1 MSLKKKKMINTVA
14 GTALALSLT
23 LTGVTGTV
31 SAEEAG
37 NKVIQDMKSMTP
49 SNFNVVWNKGQ
60 TAAPTFVSGR
70 LSKQS
75 VKGVGQVKKYI
86 EENKELYGLDPDS
99 DLSFIEKSA
108 DKLGMTHY
116 EFTQSVDGV
125 PVYGA
130 KFTVHT
136 NEKGIVSAVTGKVH
150 PKAAKNLDGNL
161 QADLAKKDAID
172 EAWKSIDLTKKE
184 TKAKK
189 ADKKELKKASKLAK
203 SEVKNTAE
211 KAELVVYSKD
221 GQSHLAYHVEL
232 QFIFP
237 EPGNWQ
243 IFVDAKDGSVIDSYN
258 AVTDAGAASGY
269 GYGVLGDYKD
279 LNTYLS
285 DGNYFLY
292 DVTNPMNGVIETFT
306 AENGTYLPGY
316 RSSDSNN
323 AFTGNYQAAAV
334 DAHAYA
340 DKTYDY
346 FYNTF
351 GRNSYDGNGSSI
363 RSTVHYGNNYNNAF
377 WNGQQM
383 VYGDGDGSTFAP
395 LSGALDIVA
404 HELTHAVTDYSANLV
419 YQDQPGALN
428 ESMSDVFSV
437 FVEREDYLLG
447 EDAYTP
453 NRSGDALRS
462 LSNPPAYGQ
471 PEHMNDYVYTNADNG
486 GVHTNSGIPNKAGYN
501 TIENIGVAKTEKIY
515 YRALTV
521 YLGAYSN
528 FSDARAALL
537 QSTADY
543 YGYGS
548 EYDAVANAWDSVG
561 VY

>member
-1 MSLKKKKMINTVA
+1 MT

-23 LTGVTGTV
+23 LTGFAGTV
-31 SAEEAG
+31 GAAETG
-37 NKVIQDMKSMTP
+37 DKVLQEMKSMTK
-49 SNFNVVWNKGQ
+49 SNFDVVWNKEKG
-60 TAAPTFVSGR
+60 APTFVSGE
-70 LSKQS
+70 LSKKS

-86 EENKELYGLDPDS
+86 EENKELYKMDPDS
-99 DLSFIEKSA
+99 DLSYLQKST
-108 DKLGMTHY
+108 DELGMTHY
-116 EFTQSVDGV
+116 QFTQSVDGV

-136 NEKGIVSAVTGKVH
+136 NQKGFVAAVTGKVH
-150 PKAAKNLDGNL
+150 PDAAK
-161 QADLAKKDAID
+161 DLGKNHKANVTKKDAI
-172 EAWKSIDLTKKE
+172 EQAWESIDLTKKE

-189 ADKKELKKASKLAK
+189 ADKKALKKASKLAK

-221 GQSHLAYHVEL
+221 GTSQLAFHIEL

-243 IFVDAKDGSVIDSYN
+243 IFVDAKDGSIIDSYN
-258 AVTDAGAASGY
+258 AVTDAGAANGY

-285 DGNYFLY
+285 NGSYFLY

-306 AENGTYLPGY
+306 ANNGSSLPGY

-323 AFTGNYQAAAV
+323 AFTSYNQGADV

-340 DKTYDY
+340 DQVYDY
-346 FYNTF
+346 YYDTF
-351 GRNSYDGNGSSI
+351 GRNSYDGNGATI

-419 YQDQPGALN
+419 YQDQAGALN
-428 ESMSDVFSV
+428 ESISDVFSV
-437 FVEREDYLLG
+437 FVERGDYLLG
-447 EDAYTP
+447 EDVYTP

-471 PEHMNDYVYTNADNG
+471 PGHMDDYVNTNSDNG
-486 GVHTNSGIPNKAGYN
+486 GVHTNSGIPNKAAYN
-501 TIENIGVAKTEKIY
+501 TIESIGIAKAEKIY

-537 QSTADY
+537 QSAADY
-543 YGYGS
+543 YGNGS
-548 EYDAVANAWDSVG
+548 EYNAVANAWDNVG